1 MYGHA
6 QPMNQIVAAGGDDD
20 DAASVGAES
29 IDNPHIRYDAQHPL
43 EDAGGTVGAAGVVD
57 DVAADSV
64 YVPGGVGSSEL
75 PLHRSDDANQLTL
88 SFRGQVYVF
97 DAVTP
102 DKVRTL

>member
-6 QPMNQIVAAGGDDD
+6 QPMNQIVAAPGDDD
-20 DAASVGAES
+20 DATSVGAES
-29 IDNPHIRYDAQHPL
+29 IDNPHIRYDAHHAL
-43 EDAGGTVGAAGVVD
+43 EDAGGGVGAGVVD
-57 DVAADSV
+57 DVTTDSV

-75 PLHRSDDANQLTL
+75 ALQRGDDTSQLTL

-102 DKVRTL
+102 DKVQTL